1 MQGLQPWYVGTSGIT
16 GGIMLAIIG
25 TSIRMLCVLLDC
37 QKLFYTALSDRL
49 CHILHI
55 PTDTLPD
62 TVVEFLPVVSGLL
75 YNRPEVLWAWEL
87 VCGSPDLF

>member
-1 MQGLQPWYVGTSGIT
+1 MGTSGIT

-25 TSIRMLCVLLDC
+25 TSIRMLCVLLDR
-37 QKLFYTALSDRL
+37 QKLFYNVLRDRL

-62 TVVEFLPVVSGLL
+62 TVVEFLPAVSELL
-75 YNRPEVLWAWEL
+75 HNQPEVPWVSEL
-87 VCGSPDLF
+87 ACGSPVVI